1 MGFPILVRR
10 YLFTETRPRPGT
22 KMNTS
27 IILISE
33 TMDIFRSM
41 KSSCCTN
48 RYLRSHSPLVW
59 INTQT
64 NAYVLIGSIGTNF
77 SGILMKVGICSFTNM
92 HFKTSFTKC
101 PPLCPWLNFN
111 VLTNAN
117 VVKLSMNPNNDPP
130 PPPPWR
136 LCGANNTHHSLRC
149 LQIFK
154 DIFDSVF
161 SGRQENGKQICKI
174 HSHILWRYPY

>member
-1 MGFPILVRR
+1 MEIRRSYDRTISTMGFPILVRR
-10 YLFTETRPRPGT
+10 FLYTETRPRPGT

-27 IILISE
+27 KEFGTWKYARIILICE

-48 RYLRSHSPLVW
+48 HYLRSHSPLVW

-64 NAYVLIGSIGTNF
+64 NVYVLIGSIGTNF

-117 VVKLSMNPNNDPP
+117 VVKLSMNPNNDPLP
-130 PPPPWR
+130 MKTVWR
-136 LCGANNTHHSLRC
+136 
-149 LQIFK
+149 
-154 DIFDSVF
+154 
-161 SGRQENGKQICKI
+161 
-174 HSHILWRYPY
+174 